1 MSHVFSSEDIY
12 HTQKVKSNSSVHR
25 TAEWLQ
31 LLGISKVQSLVTL
44 KQGATTA
51 YCWVLTISRDRDYPT
66 SLDNLCQYLVT
77 VRIWRKKKKCF
88 LMFKQNFLY
97 IHLCPLPPVLSLDT
111 TEKTLICP
119 SLLAHTLVFTVVRLS
134 LLFPRLKYPCCRLSW
149 ALAQSCITPHQEVLR
164 KQNHCQFTFPM
175 AILLRRR
182 LDIQKHFFM

>member
-1 MSHVFSSEDIY
+1 
-12 HTQKVKSNSSVHR
+12 
-25 TAEWLQ
+25 
-31 LLGISKVQSLVTL
+31 
-44 KQGATTA
+44 
-51 YCWVLTISRDRDYPT
+51 
-66 SLDNLCQYLVT
+66 
-77 VRIWRKKKKCF
+77 
-88 LMFKQNFLY
+88 MFKQNLLY